1 MGEPA
6 PQTIGVEQRRHPRH
20 RVMRRGVLIHA
31 PTGRSFSCII
41 VDISVGGARLH
52 LVGGDLPRKDLTLVD
67 VRNGCAHDLR
77 IMWAAVGVL
86 GVAFDKSRPL

>member
-6 PQTIGVEQRRHPRH
+6 ANISGEDKRRHPRH

-67 VRNGCAHDLR
+67 VRNGAAHDVR
-77 IMWAAVGVL
+77 VMWGAVGVL
-86 GVAFDKSRPL
+86 GVAFEKSRPL

>member
-1 MGEPA
+1 MGEA
-6 PQTIGVEQRRHPRH
+6 AAHTSGEENRRHPRH

-67 VRNGCAHDLR
+67 VRNGAAHDVR
-77 IMWAAVGVL
+77 VVWAAVGVL